1 MFELTLCLS
10 FERQKFIS
18 EFYKSISQTIKSGAG
33 IIIKHNGEGKSYL
46 SFAVLEENKEFLKSK
61 VLDFVVNVVENDFK
75 YNFFKENISISEK
88 SKLTEAFFRSISTFD
103 EEVDKDF
110 IRLNIEFSGE
120 IVIESLFYFKLQP
133 LVEKWKKTAEII
145 NKNLIMHSD
154 SSMSEV
160 LKYFCAFSDN
170 NSVLVDLRIGEKQIE
185 MKNFETR
192 KKFKMDIDGIS
203 KMFEELIKLN
213 PLKINVKDSDGFG
226 ESYQI
231 TTTLLKVFH
240 EKIYFI

>member
-18 EFYKSISQTIKSGAG
+18 EFYKSISQSIKAGAG
-33 IIIKHNGEGKSYL
+33 IVIKHNSDGKSYL
-46 SFAVLEENKEFLKSK
+46 SFAVSEDNKEYLKSK
-61 VLDFVVNVVENDFK
+61 VLDFVTNVVENDFK
-75 YNFFKENISISEK
+75 YNFFKEHIVINEK
-88 SKLTEAFFRSISTFD
+88 NRLTEAFFRSISTFD
-103 EEVDKDF
+103 EEVDRDF
-110 IRLNIEFSGE
+110 IKLNIEFSGE

-145 NKNLIMHSD
+145 NKNLIMNND
-154 SSMSEV
+154 NSMSEV

-170 NSVLVDLRIGEKQIE
+170 NSVLVDLSFGENQIE
-185 MKNFETR
+185 LKNFTNR
-192 KKFKMDIDGIS
+192 KKFKMNQDGIS

-213 PLKINVKDSDGFG
+213 PIKINIKDKDGFG

-240 EKIYFI
+240 DKIYFI